1 MLWCIIYN
9 LSQLLFFNLPENK
22 LTSGDL
28 GRVLE
33 EVLDASAQWYNLG
46 LQLKVRTG
54 TLDKIRTQ
62 FPDPNDQLREML
74 KAWLKTGNNPTWKT
88 LTDALRSRSVG
99 ASQLA
104 GDLETKCCP
113 VNEIEVGRDTAAS
126 DSRPE
131 TSVFPPSPGSQPIPV
146 PPVISQQTNTQ
157 ERIRKGKGSQQVTER
172 ACV

>member
-1 MLWCIIYN
+1 ML
-9 LSQLLFFNLPENK
+9 EA
-22 LTSGDL
+22 
-28 GRVLE
+28 
-33 EVLDASAQWYNLG
+33 VLDASAQWYNLG

-54 TLDKIRTQ
+54 TLDRIRTQ
-62 FPDPNDQLREML
+62 FPDSKDQLREML
-74 KAWLKTGNNPTWKT
+74 KAWLNTSDNPTWKT
-88 LTDALRSRSVG
+88 LTDSLRSRSVG

-113 VNEIEVGRDTAAS
+113 VNEIEVGRDTSAS

-157 ERIRKGKGSQQVTER
+157 ESTRKGKGSQQVTER
-172 ACV
+172 VCV